1 MKKFVFKLF
10 VTGQGGKSRTAVLNL
25 RNICEQE
32 MEPDLYE
39 ITVIDVLE
47 QPDVAEQAKVLAT
60 PTIVRELPPPVRRV
74 IGDLSRS
81 ESVRVALELR
91 N

>member
-1 MKKFVFKLF
+1 MKKFVLKLF
-10 VTGQGGKSRTAVLNL
+10 VTGQGGKSRTAVCNL
-25 RNICEQE
+25 RHICEQE

-47 QPDVAEQAKVLAT
+47 QPDLAEQAKVLAT
-60 PTIVRELPPPVRRV
+60 PTLVRELPPPVRRV
-74 IGDLSRS
+74 IGDLTRS
-81 ESVRVALELR
+81 ENVRVALELR